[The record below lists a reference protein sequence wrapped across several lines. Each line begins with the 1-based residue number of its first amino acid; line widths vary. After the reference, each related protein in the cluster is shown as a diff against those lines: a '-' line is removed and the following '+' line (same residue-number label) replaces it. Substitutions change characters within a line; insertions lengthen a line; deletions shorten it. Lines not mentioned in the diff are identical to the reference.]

1 MKRIGKWLL
10 YVFAGSALLL
20 GLVHGVENWRGRR
33 AWESWKRSREAAGD
47 RYGWPAP
54 PAPVPADQ
62 NFAAV
67 PEVARAMRTD
77 GQPFLDFRLPPEP
90 ATHTGWRVGRRE
102 DLRGWAERFQVAD
115 LQDGLAPAASRLA
128 VLAAAARRSQCRLPV
143 DERADEIPGL
153 LGFRTAAKVLRLRA
167 LDLLAKGKVEEARAD
182 VVTLLRTAKHTTTS
196 ASLISALLQLPLAE
210 SAMQPIWEG
219 ISDHRWREEDL
230 REIQAEL
237 GRLDLLA
244 SFAGAWRNERMS
256 WSRGESWNLEKVA
269 GMSAWDRA
277 EAMNQAAV
285 DGSDGPGRGRLALWA
300 LMPSGWIHQNLLT
313 WDRMWVE
320 HMEPCL
326 DAPAHRYFPD
336 RAEQASRAMQ
346 ASAATGR
353 HPYRFLAAIALPA
366 LLGQNLRVAQRQT
379 ALDQARVACALER
392 HRLRHKAYPD
402 SLAGLA
408 PELLDGI
415 PVDVPAGGRLKYRRE
430 RQGYLLYSL
439 GSDGKDD
446 GGRVATDPKQPWILV
461 PGQGDWVGK
470 IE

>member
-1 MKRIGKWLL
+1 VGVRNS
-10 YVFAGSALLL
+10 GSAP
-20 GLVHGVENWRGRR
+20 G
-33 AWESWKRSREAAGD
+33 
-47 RYGWPAP
+47 
-54 PAPVPADQ
+54 
-62 NFAAV
+62 
-67 PEVARAMRTD
+67 VARAMRTAC
-77 GQPFLDFRLPPEP
+77 QPCLDVRRPTGP
-90 ATHTGWRVGRRE
+90 ATHPGWRVGRRE

-115 LQDGLAPAASRLA
+115 LQAGLAPAAPRLE
-128 VLAAAARRSQCRLPV
+128 VLAAAARRPLCRLPV

-182 VVTLLRTAKHTTTS
+182 VVTLLRTAKHTASS
-196 ASLISALLQLPLAE
+196 AALISALLQLPLSE

-237 GRLDLLA
+237 GRLDLLT

-277 EAMNQAAV
+277 QAMHQSV
-285 DGSDGPGRGRLALWA
+285 DFQPEGTDLRARMLWA

-320 HMEPCL
+320 RMEPCL

-336 RAEQASRAMQ
+336 RAEQANRAMQ

-392 HRLRHKAYPD
+392 HRLRHKAYPE
-402 SLAGLA
+402 SLADLA

-430 RQGYLLYSL
+430 GKGYLLYSL

-461 PGQGDWVGK
+461 PGQGDWVWK